1 MLCRLLARAAAR
13 LQLENKVA
21 MDLRDITNSA
31 AALRFGY
38 WLGRNVPTP
47 VGYALADA
55 ATGIL
60 GRRSGTALMQTIVS
74 NMRVVLGPQ
83 ASDEEV
89 QRTARAVL
97 QHAGHVYWDLYKALA
112 LGPDAILANVRSTA
126 LTDYYLDEIARQKRG
141 ALLVGPHVSNFDLG
155 ALYVSYR
162 GYKLSALGFALPPSG
177 YSLQNEMRLAGGI
190 DIMPIDVS
198 ALRKALTVLKRGGM
212 VATAVDRPDP
222 FGGGEMIPFFG
233 RPARL
238 PVGHVRLALQTDS
251 PILISS
257 CEYRPTDGGYVVHI
271 SRWIE
276 MERVGSR
283 EEDVL
288 HNTLRVLEAV
298 ERLVTARPNQW
309 LMFYPVWDE
318 GLANSEQQPV
328 IGKQ

>member
-1 MLCRLLARAAAR
+1 
-13 LQLENKVA
+13 

-38 WLGRNVPTP
+38 WLGRNLPARA
-47 VGYALADA
+47 GYALANA
-55 ATGIL
+55 ATGLL
-60 GRRSGTALMQTIVS
+60 GRRTNTALMQTVQA
-74 NMRVVLGPQ
+74 NQRVVLGPQ

-89 QRTARAVL
+89 QRVARAVL
-97 QHAGHVYWDLYKALA
+97 QHAGRVYWDLYKALSVGPEA
-112 LGPDAILANVRSTA
+112 LLAKVRSTP
-126 LTDYYLDEIARQKRG
+126 LTEYYLEEIRRQGRG

-155 ALYVSYR
+155 ALSFAYR
-162 GYKLSALGFALPPSG
+162 GLNLTALAFALPPSG
-177 YSLQNEMRLAGGI
+177 YSLQNEVRLAGGI

-198 ALRKALTVLKRGGM
+198 ALRKALAVLKRGGL

-222 FGGGEMIPFFG
+222 FGGGEMVPFFG
-233 RPARL
+233 REARL

-257 CEYRPTDGGYVVHI
+257 IEFRPSDSAYVVHI

-283 EEDVL
+283 EQDVM
-288 HNTLRVLEAV
+288 HNTQRVLDAIELLIA
-298 ERLVTARPNQW
+298 ARPEQW

-318 GLANSEQQPV
+318 GPDS
-328 IGKQ
+328 GDR

>member
-1 MLCRLLARAAAR
+1 
-13 LQLENKVA
+13 

-31 AALRFGY
+31 TALRFGY

-47 VGYALADA
+47 VGYALADG
-55 ATGIL
+55 ATAIL
-60 GRRSGTALMQTIVS
+60 GRRTGTALVQTIQA

-83 ASDEEV
+83 ASDEQV
-89 QRTARAVL
+89 QHTARAVL
-97 QHAGHVYWDLYKALA
+97 QHAGHVYFDLYKALSI
-112 LGPDAILANVRSTA
+112 GPEAIFANVRSTP

-141 ALLVGPHVSNFDLG
+141 VLMVGPHVSNFDLG

-162 GYKLSALGFALPPSG
+162 GHKLSALGFALPPSG
-177 YSLQNEMRLAGGI
+177 YNLQNEMRLAGGI

-198 ALRKALTVLKRGGM
+198 ALRKALAVLKRGGVVM
-212 VATAVDRPDP
+212 TAVDRPDP

-238 PVGHVRLALQTDS
+238 PVGHVRLALQTGV
-251 PILISS
+251 PILVAS
-257 CEYRPTDGGYVVHI
+257 CEYRPTDGGYVVHV

-288 HNTLRVLEAV
+288 HNTLRVLDAV
-298 ERLVTARPNQW
+298 ERLIIARPDQW

-318 GLANSEQQPV
+318 GLVGGEQ
-328 IGKQ
+328 